1 MASLNQVNLIGN
13 VGKAPEIRYLP
24 NGDMVANFSMATSNV
39 WKDKQGQQQEATEW
53 HRIVCYR
60 KLAEIVESYVKTG
73 TSVYIGGQIESR
85 KYIDKEGIERTV
97 FQIRAD
103 SLRLL
108 GGKPQGQNDNKGVAN
123 NTETPQTNDAGFE
136 NMEDDIPF

>member
-24 NGDMVANFSMATSNV
+24 NGDAVANFSVATSNV
-39 WKDKQGQQQEATEW
+39 WKDKQGQQQETTEW

-60 KLAEIVESYVKTG
+60 KLAEIVESYVKSG

-85 KYIDKEGIERTV
+85 KYTDKEGIERTV

-103 SLRLL
+103 AIRLL
-108 GGKPQGQNDNKGVAN
+108 GGKPKDNNGVAN
-123 NTETPQTNDAGFE
+123 NTSTHQNNDAGFE

>member
-24 NGDMVANFSMATSNV
+24 NGDAVANFSIATTDQ
-39 WKDKQGQQQEATEW
+39 WKDKQGQKQEKTEW

-60 KLAEIVESYVKTG
+60 KLAEIVESYVQSG
-73 TSVYIGGQIESR
+73 TSIYVGGQIESQ
-85 KYIDKEGIERTV
+85 KYTDKTGIERTV
-97 FQIRAD
+97 VQIRAD

-108 GGKPQGQNDNKGVAN
+108 GGKPKDNDNKGVAE
-123 NTETPQTNDAGFE
+123 NTPASQNNDAGFE